1 MASCRLSST
10 ATLRRA
16 LVLALL
22 GAAAVAAPSSF
33 VHPGVVVGAADL
45 AAARARLAAGT
56 EPTASFVKAAA
67 ALPQG
72 RATYVP
78 HGPPANGTISCGY
91 YDKPDIGCSAEM
103 SDVDSAYTQAL
114 LFALGGDAALAA
126 ASRATLAL
134 YTAGLKRYTNNTEG
148 TCCGNEALQAAWVG
162 TKLARTGEILRYT
175 AGSGWTAAESAA
187 LSALLYNVHV
197 PLLINGTP
205 ANGNWEASFIDTL
218 IATAVFSENATLYD
232 RAVSSW
238 RARMPSYF
246 YITSD
251 GAGPPPD
258 PQPNCQPQP
267 VCEWY
272 NQTVFDA
279 RVTGVCQETCRD
291 LGHMQM
297 GMTAFL
303 SGAATAT
310 LQGDDLLKEQGPR
323 FFAGSEFAASLLS
336 GARNTSDPLLCNARP
351 GGVIGGIAP
360 VFELAHSL
368 FARLGMDDPQTRR
381 TLGIVRKNFAASGEF
396 YICGPWETITFGLPL
411 A

>member
-1 MASCRLSST
+1 
-10 ATLRRA
+10 
-16 LVLALL
+16 
-22 GAAAVAAPSSF
+22 
-33 VHPGVVVGAADL
+33 
-45 AAARARLAAGT
+45 
-56 EPTASFVKAAA
+56 
-67 ALPQG
+67 
-72 RATYVP
+72 
-78 HGPPANGTISCGY
+78 
-91 YDKPDIGCSAEM
+91 
-103 SDVDSAYTQAL
+103 
-114 LFALGGDAALAA
+114 
-126 ASRATLAL
+126 
-134 YTAGLKRYTNNTEG
+134 
-148 TCCGNEALQAAWVG
+148 
-162 TKLARTGEILRYT
+162 
-175 AGSGWTAAESAA
+175 
-187 LSALLYNVHV
+187 
-197 PLLINGTP
+197 
-205 ANGNWEASFIDTL
+205 
-218 IATAVFSENATLYD
+218 
-232 RAVSSW
+232 
-238 RARMPSYF
+238 MPSYF